1 MRRGSIEIIRDILAL
16 GRCSTN
22 EAIYRVGL
30 NPPQF
35 GRYRTL
41 LLQGEFIRPLPPVN
55 GRRFKAYE
63 PTSRG
68 AELRRR
74 IERVLEFLPEIHSA
88 IAGSSDGGRPGRATG
103 PQPTSTEPS
112 MAPSDGKEPSGM
124 PQEATAVGE
133 RR

>member
-35 GRYRTL
+35 GRYRNL
-41 LLQGEFIRPLPPVN
+41 LLEGGFLRAVPPEN

-63 PTSRG
+63 PTLRG
-68 AELRRR
+68 VELRRR
-74 IERVLEFLPEIHSA
+74 IDRVLDFLPHIRSA
-88 IAGSSDGGRPGRATG
+88 IASDAVGSGRPTGLRATDNRRG
-103 PQPTSTEPS
+103 MPSFDGNEPS
-112 MAPSDGKEPSGM
+112 KIPE
-124 PQEATAVGE
+124 EVTAVGAP
-133 RR
+133 R